1 MRWFALT
8 SDLPAGAR
16 ITSGSLRV
24 MNTTGAT
31 VTVDVGIQDYTDRI
45 QFLLLV
51 HSLLLY
57 LILQHTTSLLVHTP
71 VAHVIVNAHNGTN
84 YQVDEQVTISGAG
97 LTGTNTAKVC
107 RWDAANLKVWLKDQ
121 LDLG

>member
-1 MRWFALT
+1 
-8 SDLPAGAR
+8 
-16 ITSGSLRV
+16 

-45 QFLLLV
+45 QFAAPGSQSPV
-51 HSLLLY
+51 SDFTEYNFTVGSYMLLY
-57 LILQHTTSLLVHTP
+57 R
-71 VAHVIVNAHNGTN
+71 AHNGTN

-107 RWDAANLKVWLKDQ
+107 HGMLLT
-121 LDLG
+121 